1 MKNVQL
7 FLVFICGRNRI
18 NNQSKYYS
26 GKMIIQKSYI
36 IVYV

>member
-1 MKNVQL
+1 MFNCFWYL
-7 FLVFICGRNRI
+7 FVVETELTT
-18 NNQSKYYS
+18 NQNIIR